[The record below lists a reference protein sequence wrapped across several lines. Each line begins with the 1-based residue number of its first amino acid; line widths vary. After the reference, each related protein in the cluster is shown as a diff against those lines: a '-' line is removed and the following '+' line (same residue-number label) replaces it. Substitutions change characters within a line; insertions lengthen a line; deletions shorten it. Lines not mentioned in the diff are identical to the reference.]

1 MNILQIDKYFYLK
14 GGAETVFF
22 NTIDLLKENGHH
34 VVPFCL
40 KSKKNRESEYSK
52 YFVDFPELS
61 ESSTF
66 TKIKNISNFFYNTDS
81 VKKLETLIQNEKPD
95 IAHIHLLF
103 NGISVSI
110 LPLLKKHNIPIVMT
124 VHDYRLICPA
134 YTFRNGK
141 EEICESCLKNKRY
154 IQCFTNKCSKGN
166 LTNSLLLSL
175 DSYFRDTFYNPLD
188 YIDKFIFV
196 SKFSQSKHIE
206 ANIKYKEKSVH
217 LYNFTS
223 DRQTNIEEKKNY
235 LLYIG
240 RISEEKG
247 IQTLIKA
254 QQLVPNVDIKIV
266 GTGPLLNDL
275 KKNYPNVSFLGFK
288 EGKVLEQLIKEA
300 KFTIVPSEWYENNP
314 LSVIES
320 MMSGTPVIGSNIAG
334 IPELIKDKH
343 DGFLFQTRNFN
354 NLAEVIK
361 EAISLSKEDYKKMS
375 DSAYKFAIENF
386 SKEAH
391 YKRLKEIYLETISE
405 CK

>member
-223 DRQTNIEEKKNY
+223 DRRTNIEEKKNY

-240 RISEEKG
+240 RIAEEKG